1 MYTQKVLV
9 VLPAHR
15 TYNNYYMYRNYC
27 DATLP
32 FDFHDSLSELPELHL
47 EIACNDDCMDQL
59 SCLTLTPSVNV
70 SAVRL
75 VASTF
80 LDIAHTPET
89 HSYLANPLFIER
101 LLKRC
106 SRDWQNDDV
115 LLLK

>member
-9 VLPAHR
+9 VLYLHTGPIIIL
-15 TYNNYYMYRNYC
+15 YVQKLP
-27 DATLP
+27 LP

-59 SCLTLTPSVNV
+59 SCLTLSPSFGISSVTSVDNI
-70 SAVRL
+70 
-75 VASTF
+75 F
-80 LDIAHTPET
+80 LTLACTPET
-89 HSYLANPLFIER
+89 HSYLAKPHFIQQ
-101 LLKRC
+101 LLEGC

>member
-47 EIACNDDCMDQL
+47 EIVCNDDCMDQL
-59 SCLTLTPSVNV
+59 SCLTLTPSFGISSVTSV
-70 SAVRL
+70 GII
-75 VASTF
+75 F
-80 LDIAHTPET
+80 LTLACTPET
-89 HSYLANPLFIER
+89 HSYLAQPHFIER
-101 LLKRC
+101 LLKGC
-106 SRDWQNDDV
+106 YRDWQNDDV
-115 LLLK
+115 LRLK

>member
-9 VLPAHR
+9 VPAHR

-27 DATLP
+27 DATIP

-59 SCLTLTPSVNV
+59 SCLTLTPSVDV
-70 SAVRL
+70 FEVQT
-75 VASTF
+75 VGTTF
-80 LDIAHTPET
+80 LNIAYTPET
-89 HSYLANPLFIER
+89 HIYLANPLFIER
-101 LLKRC
+101 LLKGC